1 MIKQNLNSSKLTFP
15 RDEKLH
21 FEESTHTYTVDGLGI
36 FTSVSNIISQFF
48 KPFDAEGISLRKC
61 HDNPIAAA
69 ALREEWAA
77 KGQISSVCG
86 THMHAQ
92 IENFLNTGAQPKL
105 DCHVEYH
112 GDYVQLDKHISIA
125 TEWEYFQRFCHENQF
140 TPFRTEWGVYD
151 DDTRMAGTIDLLC
164 ECPDGTYEIFDWKRS
179 NRIDPQE
186 VNRWNSGINGLEFL
200 SDTVYHHYCL
210 QQNLYRYILER
221 NYGIAISRM
230 NLVVLHPDYPS
241 YRRVLLPRM
250 DKEIDIIVA
259 RLLSTL
265 NS

>member
-1 MIKQNLNSSKLTFP
+1 
-15 RDEKLH
+15 
-21 FEESTHTYTVDGLGI
+21 
-36 FTSVSNIISQFF
+36 
-48 KPFDAEGISLRKC
+48 
-61 HDNPIAAA
+61 
-69 ALREEWAA
+69 
-77 KGQISSVCG
+77 
-86 THMHAQ
+86 
-92 IENFLNTGAQPKL
+92 
-105 DCHVEYH
+105 
-112 GDYVQLDKHISIA
+112 
-125 TEWEYFQRFCHENQF
+125 
-140 TPFRTEWGVYD
+140 
-151 DDTRMAGTIDLLC
+151 MAGTIDLLC

-221 NYGIAISRM
+221 NYGIAVSRM